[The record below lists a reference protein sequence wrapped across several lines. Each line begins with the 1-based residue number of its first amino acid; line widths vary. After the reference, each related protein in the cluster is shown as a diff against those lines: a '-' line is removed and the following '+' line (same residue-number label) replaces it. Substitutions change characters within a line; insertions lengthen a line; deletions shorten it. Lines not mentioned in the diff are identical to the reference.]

1 MVIICM
7 AMMGRI
13 EGGRGIRQPPSSVP
27 STMVNDVPPYHD
39 SSAKEKGYVELKRNH
54 GGREGQVVVFGG
66 KEVKDCMPKGF
77 RHTSAPSRYVNYLPL
92 LGSNCH

>member
-13 EGGRGIRQPPSSVP
+13 EGGRDIRQPPSSVP
-27 STMVNDVPPYHD
+27 STMD

-66 KEVKDCMPKGF
+66 KEVKNCMPKGF